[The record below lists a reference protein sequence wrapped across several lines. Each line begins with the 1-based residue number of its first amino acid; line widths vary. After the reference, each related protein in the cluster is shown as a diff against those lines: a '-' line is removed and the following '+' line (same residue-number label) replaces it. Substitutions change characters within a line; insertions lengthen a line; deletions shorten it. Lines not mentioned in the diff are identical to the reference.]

1 MKLVSAAVCLIGF
14 GAVAGALWVGHHLAE
29 PTVVA
34 DPYEAGLHYDDAH
47 HEHDAAAV
55 GPRAAPSCD
64 LGRGA
69 CARAVAGAT
78 VVLEISPRPIR
89 AMTEVT
95 FTVAARR
102 GGTPLSDRAV
112 EVALSMP
119 GMYMGENRV
128 RLAPA
133 GGGRYQGRGTIVRCP
148 SGGRAWRAE
157 VSVAAPVPRGADP
170 IRAEFTFDAAD

>member
-1 MKLVSAAVCLIGF
+1 MKLVIIAVSVLGF

-34 DPYEAGLHYDDAH
+34 DPYETGLRYDEAH
-47 HEHDAAAV
+47 HQHDAAAV

-78 VVLEISPRPIR
+78 VVLDISPRPIR

-95 FTVAARR
+95 FTVDARR
-102 GGTPLSDRAV
+102 GPLPVSDHV
-112 EVALSMP
+112 VDVALSMP

-128 RLAPA
+128 RLASL
-133 GGGRYQGRGTIVRCP
+133 GGGRYQGRGDD
-148 SGGRAWRAE
+148 RALPERKARLVGDRQRRRA
-157 VSVAAPVPRGADP
+157 
-170 IRAEFTFDAAD
+170 